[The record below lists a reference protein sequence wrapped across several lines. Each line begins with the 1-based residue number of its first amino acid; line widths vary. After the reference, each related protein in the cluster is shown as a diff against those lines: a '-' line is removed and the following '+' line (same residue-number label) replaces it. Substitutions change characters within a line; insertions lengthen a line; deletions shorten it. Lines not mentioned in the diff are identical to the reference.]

1 MVIRSPLIFVINPRF
16 PHIKIDPLAHKR
28 CTYSN
33 QWNWCKG
40 AEPTI
45 YISQDIFSEM
55 ASVQFPRDVRRS
67 NLSCWDLN
75 SQHGDGGA
83 MAAGCGGDGGAAAYA
98 APVSGSPAM
107 PSITKN
113 QANREPRRM
122 GRLTG
127 RPSAAQARRRW
138 DTPRQRTV
146 GRRRGAV
153 DRRGSTPRQLGLTVC
168 LGTQSIRRIGVCGAR
183 AASSAGQ
190 TARSKRTIEFTSTH
204 SHLAHAEHNPMLP

>member
-45 YISQDIFSEM
+45 YISQDISSENI

-83 MAAGCGGDGGAAAYA
+83 TAAGCGGDGGAAAYA
-98 APVSGSPAM
+98 PPVSGSAAI

-113 QANREPRRM
+113 QANGEPLRI

-127 RPSAAQARRRW
+127 RPSAAHARRRW
-138 DTPRQRTV
+138 GTPRQRKV
-146 GRRRGAV
+146 SRRRGTV
-153 DRRGSTPRQLGLTVC
+153 GLRGCAPRH
-168 LGTQSIRRIGVCGAR
+168 
-183 AASSAGQ
+183 ASWVPRSA
-190 TARSKRTIEFTSTH
+190 
-204 SHLAHAEHNPMLP
+204 

>member
-75 SQHGDGGA
+75 SQQVDGGA

-98 APVSGSPAM
+98 APVSGSPAI
-107 PSITKN
+107 PHNKEAKSTG
-113 QANREPRRM
+113 NRGASASWPGTRQLPRNADARV
-122 GRLTG
+122 R
-127 RPSAAQARRRW
+127 RASARSAGGGVRWPARG
-138 DTPRQRTV
+138 TPRHASWV
-146 GRRRGAV
+146 
-153 DRRGSTPRQLGLTVC
+153 PR
-168 LGTQSIRRIGVCGAR
+168 
-183 AASSAGQ
+183 SA
-190 TARSKRTIEFTSTH
+190 
-204 SHLAHAEHNPMLP
+204 